1 MPRRRES
8 THIVEVGD
16 KPVARREA
24 VAEGA
29 LRMSPEALAAI
40 AEGALP
46 KGDALTV
53 AETAGLLAAKS
64 TPHLLPL
71 CHPVSFTAATVTVS
85 CDAGLPGVRVR
96 ATIGGTGSTGF
107 EMEALVA
114 ASVAL
119 LTVYDMAKALD
130 PGMVITEVAVQRKSG
145 GKSGTWVR
153 EAE

>member
-16 KPVARREA
+16 KPVTRREA

-29 LRMSPEALAAI
+29 LRMSPEALAAV
-40 AEGALP
+40 AEAALP
-46 KGDALTV
+46 KGDALAV

-85 CDAGLPGVRVR
+85 CDAALPGVRVR

>member
-16 KPVARREA
+16 KPATRREA

-85 CDAGLPGVRVR
+85 CDVALPGVRVR

-130 PGMVITEVAVQRKSG
+130 PGMVITEVAVPRKSG